1 MNSEQITS
9 LIRVRVLNCNIDDV
23 VKEDILTG
31 KLGLAFTC
39 LQIYKSIGD
48 EAYLQKVSDILNDIF
63 LNINNH

>member
-48 EAYLQKVSDILNDIF
+48 EAYLQ
-63 LNINNH
+63 